1 MNQQQVQYQSPLR
14 QRLGR
19 AIKALALCLALLTGL
34 VTLSACQSWK
44 ITPPSDV
51 QNPVRVLLNEYGR
64 HTTVAF
70 PAGTKTYVEFGF
82 GEWHFYGREQQGVG
96 SSLRAIGGAGRGALS
111 RREII
116 TENND
121 DEGFA
126 RAAGSLRS
134 VGIDVETTRMQDL
147 KQLLEE
153 RWHHAPERVVRGRD
167 HIEVRQ
173 TPGGYH
179 LFRNSNAV
187 SAGWLREMGADVKGN
202 PVLSNFEVVG
212 LVQEDQAE

>member
-1 MNQQQVQYQSPLR
+1 MNQQEVQYQSPLR

-19 AIKALALCLALLTGL
+19 AIKALAVCVALLPGL

-51 QNPVRVLLNEYGR
+51 QNPARVFLNDYGK

-96 SSLRAIGGAGRGALS
+96 SALRAIGGAGRGALS
-111 RREII
+111 RREIT
-116 TENND
+116 TEHHD

-126 RAAGSLRS
+126 RASGSSRS
-134 VGIDVETTRMQDL
+134 VGIDVETTGMQDL
-147 KQLLEE
+147 KLLLEE
-153 RWHHAPERVVRGRD
+153 RWHKAPERVVRGHD

-187 SAGWLREMGADVKGN
+187 SAGWLREMGADVQGN
-202 PVLSNFEVVG
+202 PVWSNFEVVG
-212 LVQEDQAE
+212 STQKGQAE